1 MIQAQFDKKYI
12 AMLLLEAIC
21 IDNNFPD
28 NVQKNVL
35 IMVPEFL
42 FIEIDG
48 HLRFTFAV
56 GIDFYFKSIFY
67 VLVILNFFHKMV
79 IFKPLDTIS
88 YAITFL
94 SFSNLFSFIDRL
106 GFCCGKTL

>member
-35 IMVPEFL
+35 IMKEKYCKG
-42 FIEIDG
+42 D
-48 HLRFTFAV
+48 
-56 GIDFYFKSIFY
+56 K
-67 VLVILNFFHKMV
+67 LN
-79 IFKPLDTIS
+79 
-88 YAITFL
+88 
-94 SFSNLFSFIDRL
+94 
-106 GFCCGKTL
+106 G